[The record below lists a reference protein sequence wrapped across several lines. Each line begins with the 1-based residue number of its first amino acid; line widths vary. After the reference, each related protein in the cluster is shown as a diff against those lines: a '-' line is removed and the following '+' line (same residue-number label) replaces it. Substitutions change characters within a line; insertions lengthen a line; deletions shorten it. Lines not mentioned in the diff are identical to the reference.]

1 MKSMKQLLIELL
13 LIYFTIHRNQP
24 KESSTVLSLRI
35 LTRVNVETIVTVQHG
50 FICDSNKCLCGNAN
64 SDAVVC
70 DNQKQI
76 SAVLDCHCVTY
87 DKECQSTFAG
97 LCFYNC
103 ENHHSKKKNDLVTT
117 KLPKRAEMLLN
128 FSVCR
133 YFNRA
138 GLLCGDCEEGYSP
151 LVLSYNLSCV
161 KCPDGH
167 KNWWKF
173 ILAGL
178 VPLTFFY
185 IFVVIFNI
193 NVTSSRL
200 HGVVWYSQALSIPVL
215 VRMIFSALA
224 QGYPRLMKAIK
235 VLMTLYSY
243 WNLEPLRFYTS

>member
-1 MKSMKQLLIELL
+1 
-13 LIYFTIHRNQP
+13 
-24 KESSTVLSLRI
+24 
-35 LTRVNVETIVTVQHG
+35 
-50 FICDSNKCLCGNAN
+50 
-64 SDAVVC
+64 
-70 DNQKQI
+70 
-76 SAVLDCHCVTY
+76 
-87 DKECQSTFAG
+87 
-97 LCFYNC
+97 
-103 ENHHSKKKNDLVTT
+103 
-117 KLPKRAEMLLN
+117 MLLN

-161 KCPDGH
+161 KCPNGN

-173 ILAGL
+173 ILTGL

-200 HGVVWYSQALSIPVL
+200 HGVILCSQALSIPVL
-215 VRMIFSALA
+215 VRMIFSAFV

-235 VLMTLYSY
+235 VLMTLHSY
-243 WNLEPLRFYTS
+243 WNLEPLRSILPDICLNITTLQALALEYLIAVYPFVLILISYFIIQLYDNK